1 MNINRIIF
9 YLLTCILIRFLL
21 VIFAKYLSK
30 ENLKLMGL
38 ITLIPAFGFLFIYFT
53 GIRKTGIEVSGN
65 KIWWNNLRPI
75 HSLFY
80 FIFSLMAI
88 NSNKYSYIALLI
100 DVIIGIFSF
109 FNNIYT

>member
-9 YLLTCILIRFLL
+9 YLSTCILFRCLIVL
-21 VIFAKYLSK
+21 FAKYLSK

-38 ITLIPAFGFLFIYFT
+38 LTLIPAFGFIFIYFT

-65 KIWWNNLRPI
+65 KIWWDNLRPI
-75 HSLFY
+75 HSLLY
-80 FIFSLMAI
+80 FIFSYMAI
-88 NSNKYSYIALLI
+88 NGKDYSYIVLLI

-109 FNNIYT
+109 LINIF